1 MYGVPDIG
9 NKQRVPLVP
18 NIVTDGTCTS
28 VEEATYN
35 LQLYGLAL
43 HLDRA
48 DFLRKHSKETGMVS
62 RSKEHQERVQ
72 TFQEAPTHK
81 VDADRADVAV
91 HVGVVLDD
99 DDEHRG

>member
-1 MYGVPDIG
+1 L
-9 NKQRVPLVP
+9 RRPLTICSFTVLP
-18 NIVTDGTCTS
+18 STSTVRIFCANIARKLGWS
-28 VEEATYN
+28 VV
-35 LQLYGLAL
+35 
-43 HLDRA
+43 DRRTPRTRA
-48 DFLRKHSKETGMVS
+48 
-62 RSKEHQERVQ
+62 